1 MVSLL
6 LIKCWS
12 AHLFSVLHMHTS
24 INTWAVLSHFYRVGF
39 FATQWTIA
47 HQAPLSMGF
56 SRQEYC
62 SGLPCPPPGDLPDPA
77 MEPTSPMSP
86 ALAGRFFTTSATWE
100 KPQYQH
106 MHRLKRNT
114 GSIAGSGRSPGGGHG
129 NPLQYSCLENPIGAW
144 RATVHRVAKGQT
156 RLKWIDTHTHI
167 HTHTHTQS

>member
-114 GSIAGSGRSPGGGHG
+114 EESLLHNLNKAAQDYFWGFFY
-129 NPLQYSCLENPIGAW
+129 LKF
-144 RATVHRVAKGQT
+144 HRW
-156 RLKWIDTHTHI
+156 LYLPCNI
-167 HTHTHTQS
+167 